1 MKAQVKQKDPK
12 IWEIRNLALTLD
24 LSDLPTMERY
34 ENAFEKMAEAEKAV
48 PRSGKASE
56 TLRGYLHMYE
66 VFFRELF
73 PEDADKL
80 LDGLAQNVSVYEDMY
95 MSLLEFVAAQQAASM
110 QRRAERLSK
119 YRPAGRKK

>member
-12 IWEIRNLALTLD
+12 IWEIRDLALTLD

-34 ENAFEKMAEAEKAV
+34 EAAFDKMREAEEAV
-48 PRSGKASE
+48 PRDGKASE
-56 TLRGYLHMYE
+56 MLRGYLHMYE
-66 VFFRELF
+66 VLFRELF

-80 LDGLAQNVSVYEDMY
+80 LAGLAQNVSVYEDIY
-95 MSLLEFVAAQQAASM
+95 MSLLEFVAAQQAASV

>member
-12 IWEIRNLALTLD
+12 IWEIRDLALTLD

-34 ENAFEKMAEAEKAV
+34 ENAFERMREAEEAV
-48 PRSGKASE
+48 PRDGKASE
-56 TLRGYLHMYE
+56 MLRGYLHMYE
-66 VFFRELF
+66 VLFRELF

-80 LDGLAQNVSVYEDMY
+80 FDGLAQNVSVYEDIY
-95 MSLLEFVAAQQAASM
+95 MSFLEFVEAQQSASV